1 VREIIPGVYHWTA
14 FHPRIRHEVSSYLL
28 RDMRVLIDPLLPADG
43 FDGVD
48 AVDWLREQAQPSAVL
63 LSNRHHYRDSGRL
76 VDEFGVPVFAS
87 EPGMHNFS
95 PEKHVSPFRFCDRL
109 PGDVIAHEVGAICP
123 DETAFEI
130 PSARA
135 IAFADGLVR
144 FEAMDGPLGFVPDSL
159 MGDDPEGV
167 KAGLKEAFTRLL
179 SLDFEHLLLAHGLP
193 VVGDG
198 KERLREFLES

>member
-1 VREIIPGVYHWTA
+1 MREIIPGVFHWTA
-14 FHPRIRHEVSSYLL
+14 FHPRIRHDVSSYFL
-28 RDMRVLIDPLLPADG
+28 RDVRVLIDPLLPADG

-48 AVDWLREQAQPSAVL
+48 AVDWLREHASPSAVL

-76 VDEFGVPVFAS
+76 VDEFGVPVFVS

-95 PEKHVSPFRFCDRL
+95 PEQHVSPFRFGDRL

-123 DETAFEI
+123 DETALEI

-135 IAFADGLVR
+135 VAFADGLVR
-144 FEAMDGPLGFVPDSL
+144 FEAMDGALGFVPDSL